1 MLKKIWTEQI
11 RINWI
16 VNIDPVFRIFLN
28 IFQTTSRKR
37 TSRETGT
44 SLKKILKLVK
54 DRYIKNV
61 FLIIIIII
69 KKWRVEGNKIFLYI
83 EKGCRTWAER
93 IGTQVNF

>member
-1 MLKKIWTEQI
+1 M
-11 RINWI
+11 
-16 VNIDPVFRIFLN
+16 
-28 IFQTTSRKR
+28 
-37 TSRETGT
+37 
-44 SLKKILKLVK
+44 KKILKLVK